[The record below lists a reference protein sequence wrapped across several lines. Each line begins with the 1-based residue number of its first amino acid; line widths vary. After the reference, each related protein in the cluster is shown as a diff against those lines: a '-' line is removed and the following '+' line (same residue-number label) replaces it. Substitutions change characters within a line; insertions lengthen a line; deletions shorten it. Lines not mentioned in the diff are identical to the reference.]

1 MTRDEL
7 ITKKFPHS
15 LFGYDIAAVDKYLD
29 EIIQE
34 LDRLHAEL
42 DGLKRELSGSTAES
56 VIAEADIIEAAER
69 ERRLAPKEPEKPD
82 ESYGSFLA
90 EDDDTNDPGGWI
102 GQDED
107 GTAAIDTG
115 I

>member
-56 VIAEADIIEAAER
+56 VIAEADIIEACLRFSGVTRAR
-69 ERRLAPKEPEKPD
+69 QVMFAGDRIFIPIYANR
-82 ESYGSFLA
+82 
-90 EDDDTNDPGGWI
+90 
-102 GQDED
+102 
-107 GTAAIDTG
+107 
-115 I
+115 